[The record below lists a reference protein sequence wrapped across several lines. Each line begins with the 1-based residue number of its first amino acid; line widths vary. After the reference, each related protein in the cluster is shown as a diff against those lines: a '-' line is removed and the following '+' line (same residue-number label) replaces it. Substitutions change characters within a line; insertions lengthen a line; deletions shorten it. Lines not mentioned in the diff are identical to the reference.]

1 MSLNLLNGNSEALEL
16 LDWFQLTGDIA
27 SLSHFDLTKRR
38 LSSPPIFQEHA
49 FIERDLNRLDTF
61 IKNYDDFSILFNSR
75 IRMLPV
81 GEEFFVLIPDLYKG
95 KFFEGKELNF
105 FCLLIECYQENYNAF
120 QNIIFEKDYK
130 LAPDVIQKLRKTFV
144 VPLREFVDHSGAVSY
159 ERHPLLK
166 KLYAEVLALES
177 DLRVSIQKASKTD
190 LYANKL
196 QMDNYDIIND
206 RYVLAVRSDSY
217 NSDLGPIISRSQ
229 SGMTLFVEPYEIR
242 EKSNKRVFLL
252 SEIEAT
258 ILKLTIDLSKIIHA
272 YADQI
277 QAVSEWVQEL
287 DWLNTKATYTEKL
300 GLTKPTLTTQF
311 YFEFNGLFHPLIKN
325 AVKNNLLLDK
335 SHKGLIISGPNTG
348 GKTVALKSLCLSV
361 LFVHMGLFVPANN
374 AHVFPV
380 KDLFYFSHDHQNLSE
395 GLSSFASESK
405 YYLEL
410 LQVLGE
416 KNLIVVDEIF
426 NSTSS
431 EEASALAIA
440 FLEEVHLR
448 STSKIIISTH
458 HQVLKTFMHARGDY
472 VSAHVGF
479 DFELNR
485 PTYKLILGEPG
496 SSLAFKIFDNLSEKF
511 GLKTQIS
518 EKAKMLL
525 DQKQMTYE
533 SLLQEL
539 SQKKIDLD
547 KLLAQNRTLQVEL
560 RNQKASME
568 GILFLEREKVLSEY
582 TKKIKTLF
590 DQAENILTE
599 VKKGEIA
606 NRRNLNNEIGVVQ
619 SALNKEIPTRAISTI
634 PDAKYSHY
642 RAIAF
647 EDIKA
652 GMTVFSL
659 NIKKDVKVT
668 QVNPRKKEVQIQ
680 HGPLTVW
687 TTTETLR
694 WASGVKQT
702 SPRINIHIQRTVRGE
717 IEIDCRGMRLDEF
730 QKTCEQAIEEV
741 FNGEIPFVT
750 IVHGHGDGIL
760 KNWLR
765 TYLKKEYKE
774 LHFENIEGNDGCTK
788 ISFIA

>member
-1 MSLNLLNGNSEALEL
+1 MSLNLLNGNSEALHL

-38 LSSPPIFQEHA
+38 LSEPPVFREHDY
-49 FIERDLNRLDTF
+49 ITRDLDRLETF
-61 IKNYDDFSILFNSR
+61 ITNYDEFSILFNSR

-81 GEEFFVLIPDLYKG
+81 GEEFFSLIPDLFKG

-105 FCLLIECYQENYNAF
+105 FCLLIESYNENFNAF
-120 QNIIFEKDYK
+120 QSLVFEKDFK
-130 LAPDVIQKLRKTFV
+130 LAPDIIQKLRKTFV
-144 VPLREFVDHSGAVSY
+144 VPLREFVDHSGSVSY

-166 KLYAEVLALES
+166 KLYSEVLALES

-258 ILKLTIDLSKIIHA
+258 ILRLTIDLSKVIHGH
-272 YADQI
+272 ADNVRNISQ
-277 QAVSEWVQEL
+277 WVQEL

-300 GLTKPTLTTQF
+300 GLTKPTLTNQF
-311 YFEFNGLFHPLIKN
+311 TFEFTGLFHPLIRN
-325 AVKNNLLLDK
+325 PVKNNLLLDK
-335 SHKGLIISGPNTG
+335 NHKGLIISGPNTG

-374 AHVFPV
+374 AHIYPV

-440 FLEEVHLR
+440 FLEEVHSR
-448 STSKIIISTH
+448 SLSKIIISTH

-479 DFELNR
+479 DFDLNR

-518 EKAKMLL
+518 ERAKTLL

-547 KLLAQNRTLQVEL
+547 KQLTQNRNLQIEL
-560 RNQKASME
+560 RNQKASMD

-582 TKKIKTLF
+582 TKKIRNLF
-590 DQAENILTE
+590 DQAETILAE
-599 VKKGEIA
+599 VKKGVIA
-606 NRRNLNNEIGVVQ
+606 NRRNLNNEIGAVQ
-619 SALNKEIPTRAISTI
+619 SALNKEIPTRTI
-634 PDAKYSHY
+634 NAAPDIKYSHY
-642 RAIAF
+642 RPIAF
-647 EDIKA
+647 EDVKP
-652 GMTVFSL
+652 GMMVFSL

-668 QVNPRKKEVQIQ
+668 QVNPRKKEIQIQ
-680 HGPLTVW
+680 HGSLTVW

-694 WASGVKQT
+694 WASGAKRT
-702 SPRINIHIQRTVRGE
+702 TPRINVHVHRTVRGD

-750 IVHGHGDGIL
+750 IIHGHGDGVL

-788 ISFIA
+788 ITFPS